1 MHQFTWRAMGT
12 EFMLYLPDG
21 EREWAA
27 GVAGEL
33 QEETRRLERQLSLY
47 LPDSDLCYLNAHA
60 HEQPIRVEP
69 ELFRLLQT
77 CQSLCALTQG
87 AFDPTVTPLLRL
99 WGFVDKQ
106 YRAPDPDA
114 IEQTLARVGM
124 ELVLLEPS
132 GCWVYY
138 ALPGVELSF
147 GAIGKGWAVAQCV
160 RILRELGVANALLDA
175 GGSTL
180 YALGTPAGGVALTPS
195 PSPTGWARGAE
206 AALTPSPSPTGWARG
221 AEAALTPSPSPTRW
235 ARGAEAALTPSP
247 SPTGWERGVGAA
259 LTPSPSPTGWAR
271 GAEAALTPSP
281 SPTGWERGVGAALTP
296 SPSPTGW
303 ARGAEAALTPSPSPT
318 GWERGVGADGGA
330 PCGAFPLS
338 RLAGEGDKGGE
349 GGKAPMPSEAQ
360 SGWLI
365 RLPDGSEVRLQDA
378 ALAVAGDTEQYFEV
392 DGVRYG
398 HILDPRTGY
407 PAPSRPP
414 VAVIGD
420 DPTLCDALSTAL
432 YIEPALESIVRT
444 RCRSVSVSTAI
455 DGCGK

>member
-60 HEQPIRVEP
+60 HEQPVRVEP
-69 ELFRLLQT
+69 ELFRLLQI
-77 CQSLCALTQG
+77 CQSLYALTQG

-106 YRAPDPDA
+106 YRVPDPDA
-114 IEQTLARVGM
+114 IEQALERVGM
-124 ELVLLEPS
+124 ELALLEPS

-147 GAIGKGWAVAQCV
+147 GAIGKGWAIAQCV
-160 RILRELGVANALLDA
+160 RILRELGVEHALLDA

-180 YALGTPAGGVALTPS
+180 YALGAPEQSAPSFRFPLQAGGTEPSRSGENLKEQSTPS
-195 PSPTGWARGAE
+195 FR
-206 AALTPSPSPTGWARG
+206 
-221 AEAALTPSPSPTRW
+221 
-235 ARGAEAALTPSP
+235 
-247 SPTGWERGVGAA
+247 
-259 LTPSPSPTGWAR
+259 
-271 GAEAALTPSP
+271 
-281 SPTGWERGVGAALTP
+281 
-296 SPSPTGW
+296 
-303 ARGAEAALTPSPSPT
+303 
-318 GWERGVGADGGA
+318 
-330 PCGAFPLS
+330 FPLRAGGTEFERFPS
-338 RLAGEGDKGGE
+338 RSGGNLQE
-349 GGKAPMPSEAQ
+349 GGNNSPEL

-365 RLPDGSEVRLQDA
+365 RLPDGSETTLRDA

-392 DGVRYG
+392 NGVRYG
-398 HILDPRTGY
+398 HIIDPRTGY

>member
-12 EFMLYLPDG
+12 EFTLYLPDG

-60 HEQPIRVEP
+60 HQQPVRVEP
-69 ELFRLLQT
+69 ELFRLLET
-77 CQSLCALTQG
+77 CQSLYALTQG

-106 YRAPDPDA
+106 YRVPDPDA
-114 IEQTLARVGM
+114 IEQTLERVGM
-124 ELVLLEPS
+124 DLVLLEPS

-147 GAIGKGWAVAQCV
+147 GAIGKGWAVAQCL
-160 RILRELGVANALLDA
+160 RILRELGVASALLDA

-180 YALGTPAGGVALTPS
+180 YALGTPADFESTPS
-195 PSPTGWARGAE
+195 LR
-206 AALTPSPSPTGWARG
+206 
-221 AEAALTPSPSPTRW
+221 
-235 ARGAEAALTPSP
+235 
-247 SPTGWERGVGAA
+247 
-259 LTPSPSPTGWAR
+259 
-271 GAEAALTPSP
+271 
-281 SPTGWERGVGAALTP
+281 
-296 SPSPTGW
+296 
-303 ARGAEAALTPSPSPT
+303 
-318 GWERGVGADGGA
+318 
-330 PCGAFPLS
+330 FPLQAGGTEFERFPS
-338 RLAGEGDKGGE
+338 RSGSHLARTRFPSRSGGNLQE
-349 GGKAPMPSEAQ
+349 GGNTSHAQ
-360 SGWLI
+360 SGWLV
-365 RLPDGSEVRLQDA
+365 RLPDGGKVRLQDA

-392 DGVRYG
+392 NGIRYG
-398 HILDPRTGY
+398 HIIDPRTGY
-407 PAPSRPP
+407 PAPTRPP

>member
-1 MHQFTWRAMGT
+1 MSSQHAPNSTQRRIVASADRIPHNCHDWVHSHPMHQFTWRAMGT
-12 EFMLYLPDG
+12 EFTLYLPDG

-60 HEQPIRVEP
+60 HEQPVRVEP
-69 ELFRLLQT
+69 ELFRLLQI
-77 CQSLCALTQG
+77 CQSLYALTQG
-87 AFDPTVTPLLRL
+87 VFDPTVTPLLRL

-106 YRAPDPDA
+106 YRVPDPDA
-114 IEQTLARVGM
+114 IEQALERVGM

-147 GAIGKGWAVAQCV
+147 GAIGKGWAIAQCV
-160 RILRELGVANALLDA
+160 RILRELGVGNALVDA

-206 AALTPSPSPTGWARG
+206 AALA
-221 AEAALTPSPSPTRW
+221 
-235 ARGAEAALTPSP
+235 
-247 SPTGWERGVGAA
+247 
-259 LTPSPSPTGWAR
+259 
-271 GAEAALTPSP
+271 
-281 SPTGWERGVGAALTP
+281 
-296 SPSPTGW
+296 
-303 ARGAEAALTPSPSPT
+303 PSPSPT
-318 GWERGVGADGGA
+318 GWERGVGADGDA

-349 GGKAPMPSEAQ
+349 GDKAPLPSEAQ

-365 RLPDGSEVRLQDA
+365 RLPNGSERLLRDA

-392 DGVRYG
+392 NGIRYG
-398 HILDPRTGY
+398 HIIDPRTGY

>member
-1 MHQFTWRAMGT
+1 MRQFTWRAMGT
-12 EFMLYLPDG
+12 EFTLYLPDG

-60 HEQPIRVEP
+60 HEQPVRVEP

-77 CQSLCALTQG
+77 CQSLYALTQG

-106 YRAPDPDA
+106 YRVPDPDA
-114 IEQTLARVGM
+114 IEQTLERVGM

-147 GAIGKGWAVAQCV
+147 GAIGKGWAIAQCV
-160 RILRELGVANALLDA
+160 RILRELGVGNALVDA

-180 YALGTPAGGVALTPS
+180 YALGTPADFESTPS
-195 PSPTGWARGAE
+195 LRFPMHAGGTESSRRGE
-206 AALTPSPSPTGWARG
+206 NLEEQSTPSLR
-221 AEAALTPSPSPTRW
+221 
-235 ARGAEAALTPSP
+235 
-247 SPTGWERGVGAA
+247 
-259 LTPSPSPTGWAR
+259 
-271 GAEAALTPSP
+271 
-281 SPTGWERGVGAALTP
+281 
-296 SPSPTGW
+296 
-303 ARGAEAALTPSPSPT
+303 
-318 GWERGVGADGGA
+318 
-330 PCGAFPLS
+330 FPLQAGGTEFERFPS
-338 RLAGEGDKGGE
+338 RSGGNLQKGGNT
-349 GGKAPMPSEAQ
+349 SHTQ
-360 SGWLI
+360 SGWLV
-365 RLPDGSEVRLQDA
+365 RLPNGSEVRLQDA

-392 DGVRYG
+392 NGIRYG
-398 HILDPRTGY
+398 HIIDPRTGY

>member
-12 EFMLYLPDG
+12 EFTLYLPDG

-60 HEQPIRVEP
+60 HQQPVRVEP

-77 CQSLCALTQG
+77 CQSLYALTQG

-106 YRAPDPDA
+106 YRVPDPAA
-114 IEQTLARVGM
+114 IEQALERVGM

-147 GAIGKGWAVAQCV
+147 GAIGKGWAIAQCV

-180 YALGTPAGGVALTPS
+180 YALGTPADFESTPS
-195 PSPTGWARGAE
+195 LRFPLQAGGTESSRRGE
-206 AALTPSPSPTGWARG
+206 NLEEQSTPSLR
-221 AEAALTPSPSPTRW
+221 
-235 ARGAEAALTPSP
+235 
-247 SPTGWERGVGAA
+247 
-259 LTPSPSPTGWAR
+259 
-271 GAEAALTPSP
+271 
-281 SPTGWERGVGAALTP
+281 
-296 SPSPTGW
+296 
-303 ARGAEAALTPSPSPT
+303 
-318 GWERGVGADGGA
+318 
-330 PCGAFPLS
+330 FPLQAGGTEGRRFPS
-338 RLAGEGDKGGE
+338 RSGGNLQE
-349 GGKAPMPSEAQ
+349 GGNNSPEL

-365 RLPDGSEVRLQDA
+365 RLPDGSETTLRDA

-392 DGVRYG
+392 NGVRYG
-398 HILDPRTGY
+398 HIIDPRTGY

-420 DPTLCDALSTAL
+420 DPTLCDALGTAL

>member
-12 EFMLYLPDG
+12 EFTLYLPDG

-60 HEQPIRVEP
+60 HEQPVRVEP
-69 ELFRLLQT
+69 ELFRLLQI
-77 CQSLCALTQG
+77 CQSLYALTQG

-106 YRAPDPDA
+106 YRVPDPPA
-114 IEQTLARVGM
+114 IEQALERVGM

-147 GAIGKGWAVAQCV
+147 GAIGKGWAIAQCV
-160 RILRELGVANALLDA
+160 RILRELGVGNALVDA

-180 YALGTPAGGVALTPS
+180 YALGTPTDNVALTPS
-195 PSPTGWARGAE
+195 PSPTERERGAE
-206 AALTPSPSPTGWARG
+206 
-221 AEAALTPSPSPTRW
+221 
-235 ARGAEAALTPSP
+235 
-247 SPTGWERGVGAA
+247 
-259 LTPSPSPTGWAR
+259 
-271 GAEAALTPSP
+271 
-281 SPTGWERGVGAALTP
+281 AALTP

-349 GGKAPMPSEAQ
+349 GDKAPLPSEAQ

-365 RLPDGSEVRLQDA
+365 RLPDGSEMRLQDA

-392 DGVRYG
+392 NGIRYG
-398 HILDPRTGY
+398 HIIDPRTGY

>member
-12 EFMLYLPDG
+12 EFTLYLPDG

-60 HEQPIRVEP
+60 HEQPVRVEP
-69 ELFRLLQT
+69 ELFRLLQI
-77 CQSLCALTQG
+77 CQSLYALTQG

-114 IEQTLARVGM
+114 IEQALTRVGM

-180 YALGTPAGGVALTPS
+180 YALGTPAESVALTPS

-221 AEAALTPSPSPTRW
+221 AEAALTPSPSPT
-235 ARGAEAALTPSP
+235 
-247 SPTGWERGVGAA
+247 
-259 LTPSPSPTGWAR
+259 
-271 GAEAALTPSP
+271 
-281 SPTGWERGVGAALTP
+281 
-296 SPSPTGW
+296 GW

-330 PCGAFPLS
+330 PCDAFPLS

-349 GGKAPMPSEAQ
+349 GDKAPLPSEAQ

-392 DGVRYG
+392 NGIRYG
-398 HILDPRTGY
+398 HIVDPRTGY

-414 VAVIGD
+414 VAVIGN

>member
-12 EFMLYLPDG
+12 EFTLYLPDG

-60 HEQPIRVEP
+60 HEQPVRVEP

-77 CQSLCALTQG
+77 CQSLYALTQG

-106 YRAPDPDA
+106 YRVPDPPA
-114 IEQTLARVGM
+114 IEQALERVGM

-147 GAIGKGWAVAQCV
+147 GAIGKGWAVAQCL

-180 YALGTPAGGVALTPS
+180 YALGTPADFESTPS
-195 PSPTGWARGAE
+195 LRFPLQAGGTEPSRSGE
-206 AALTPSPSPTGWARG
+206 NLKEQSTPSLRFPMHAGGTEFERFPSR
-221 AEAALTPSPSPTRW
+221 S
-235 ARGAEAALTPSP
+235 
-247 SPTGWERGVGAA
+247 
-259 LTPSPSPTGWAR
+259 
-271 GAEAALTPSP
+271 
-281 SPTGWERGVGAALTP
+281 
-296 SPSPTGW
+296 
-303 ARGAEAALTPSPSPT
+303 
-318 GWERGVGADGGA
+318 GGN
-330 PCGAFPLS
+330 LQ
-338 RLAGEGDKGGE
+338 E
-349 GGKAPMPSEAQ
+349 GGNTSHTQ
-360 SGWLI
+360 SGWFI
-365 RLPDGSEVRLQDA
+365 RLPDGSEMRLQDA

-392 DGVRYG
+392 NGIRYG
-398 HILDPRTGY
+398 HIIDPRTGY

>member
-12 EFMLYLPDG
+12 EFTLYLPDG
-21 EREWAA
+21 ERAWAT

-60 HEQPIRVEP
+60 HQQPVRVEP
-69 ELFRLLQT
+69 ELFQLLQT
-77 CQSLCALTQG
+77 CQSLYALTQG

-106 YRAPDPDA
+106 YRVPDPDA
-114 IEQTLARVGM
+114 IEQALERVGM

-138 ALPGVELSF
+138 ALLGVELSF
-147 GAIGKGWAVAQCV
+147 GAIGKGWAIAQCI
-160 RILRELGVANALLDA
+160 RILRELGVENALLDA

-180 YALGTPAGGVALTPS
+180 YALGAPEQSTPSLRFPLQAGGTEPS
-195 PSPTGWARGAE
+195 RFPSRSDETE
-206 AALTPSPSPTGWARG
+206 APPRFPSRS
-221 AEAALTPSPSPTRW
+221 
-235 ARGAEAALTPSP
+235 
-247 SPTGWERGVGAA
+247 
-259 LTPSPSPTGWAR
+259 
-271 GAEAALTPSP
+271 
-281 SPTGWERGVGAALTP
+281 
-296 SPSPTGW
+296 
-303 ARGAEAALTPSPSPT
+303 
-318 GWERGVGADGGA
+318 GGN
-330 PCGAFPLS
+330 
-338 RLAGEGDKGGE
+338 RKE
-349 GGKAPMPSEAQ
+349 GGNNSQAHA
-360 SGWLI
+360 GWLI
-365 RLPDGSEVRLQDA
+365 RLPDGSETVLRNA

-392 DGVRYG
+392 NGVRYG
-398 HILDPRTGY
+398 HIIDPRTGY

>member
-12 EFMLYLPDG
+12 KFVLYLPDG

-60 HEQPIRVEP
+60 HEQPVRVEP

-77 CQSLCALTQG
+77 CQSLYALTQG

-106 YRAPDPDA
+106 YRVPDPPA
-114 IEQTLARVGM
+114 IEQALERVGM

-147 GAIGKGWAVAQCV
+147 GAIGKGWAIAQCV
-160 RILRELGVANALLDA
+160 RILRELGVGNALVDA

-180 YALGTPAGGVALTPS
+180 YALGTPADNVALTPS
-195 PSPTGWARGAE
+195 PSPTERERGAE
-206 AALTPSPSPTGWARG
+206 AALTPSPSPT
-221 AEAALTPSPSPTRW
+221 
-235 ARGAEAALTPSP
+235 
-247 SPTGWERGVGAA
+247 ER
-259 LTPSPSPTGWAR
+259 
-271 GAEAALTPSP
+271 E
-281 SPTGWERGVGAALTP
+281 
-296 SPSPTGW
+296 
-303 ARGAEAALTPSPSPT
+303 
-318 GWERGVGADGGA
+318 GGA
-330 PCGAFPLS
+330 KFPLS

-349 GGKAPMPSEAQ
+349 GDKTLLPTGAH

-365 RLPDGSEVRLQDA
+365 RLPDGGETLLRDA

-392 DGVRYG
+392 NGIRYG
-398 HILDPRTGY
+398 HIIDPRTGY

>member
-1 MHQFTWRAMGT
+1 MGT
-12 EFMLYLPDG
+12 EFTLYLPDG

-60 HEQPIRVEP
+60 HQQPVRVEP
-69 ELFRLLQT
+69 ELFQLLQT
-77 CQSLCALTQG
+77 CQSLYALTRG

-99 WGFVDKQ
+99 WGVVDKQ
-106 YRAPDPDA
+106 YRVPDPDA
-114 IEQTLARVGM
+114 IEKTLERVGM

-147 GAIGKGWAVAQCV
+147 GAIGKGWAIAQCV

-180 YALGTPAGGVALTPS
+180 YALGTPADFESTPS
-195 PSPTGWARGAE
+195 LRFPLQAGGTELQRFPSRSGGNLKEGGKTRTEPTGWH
-206 AALTPSPSPTGWARG
+206 
-221 AEAALTPSPSPTRW
+221 
-235 ARGAEAALTPSP
+235 
-247 SPTGWERGVGAA
+247 
-259 LTPSPSPTGWAR
+259 
-271 GAEAALTPSP
+271 
-281 SPTGWERGVGAALTP
+281 
-296 SPSPTGW
+296 
-303 ARGAEAALTPSPSPT
+303 
-318 GWERGVGADGGA
+318 
-330 PCGAFPLS
+330 
-338 RLAGEGDKGGE
+338 
-349 GGKAPMPSEAQ
+349 
-360 SGWLI
+360 I
-365 RLPDGSEVRLQDA
+365 RLPDGSETLLRDA

-455 DGCGK
+455 EGSGK

>member
-12 EFMLYLPDG
+12 EFTLYLPDG

-77 CQSLCALTQG
+77 CQSLYALTQG

-106 YRAPDPDA
+106 YRVPDPPA
-114 IEQTLARVGM
+114 IEQALERVGM

-147 GAIGKGWAVAQCV
+147 GAIGKGWAIAQCV
-160 RILRELGVANALLDA
+160 RILRELGVGNALVDA

-180 YALGTPAGGVALTPS
+180 YALGTPADFESTPS
-195 PSPTGWARGAE
+195 LRFPMHAGGTESSRRGE
-206 AALTPSPSPTGWARG
+206 NLEEQSTPSLR
-221 AEAALTPSPSPTRW
+221 
-235 ARGAEAALTPSP
+235 
-247 SPTGWERGVGAA
+247 
-259 LTPSPSPTGWAR
+259 
-271 GAEAALTPSP
+271 
-281 SPTGWERGVGAALTP
+281 
-296 SPSPTGW
+296 
-303 ARGAEAALTPSPSPT
+303 
-318 GWERGVGADGGA
+318 
-330 PCGAFPLS
+330 FPLQAGGTEGRRFPS
-338 RLAGEGDKGGE
+338 RSGGNLQE
-349 GGKAPMPSEAQ
+349 GGNTSHTQ

-365 RLPDGSEVRLQDA
+365 RLPNGSERLLRDA

-392 DGVRYG
+392 NGIRYG
-398 HILDPRTGY
+398 HIIDPRTGY

>member
-12 EFMLYLPDG
+12 EFTLYLPDG

-60 HEQPIRVEP
+60 HEQPVRVEP

-106 YRAPDPDA
+106 YRVPDPPA
-114 IEQTLARVGM
+114 IEQALERVGM

-147 GAIGKGWAVAQCV
+147 GAIGKGWAIAQCV

-180 YALGTPAGGVALTPS
+180 YALGTPADFADFESTPS
-195 PSPTGWARGAE
+195 LRFPLQAGGTESSRRGE
-206 AALTPSPSPTGWARG
+206 NLEEQSTPSLRFPMHAGGTEFERFPSR
-221 AEAALTPSPSPTRW
+221 S
-235 ARGAEAALTPSP
+235 
-247 SPTGWERGVGAA
+247 
-259 LTPSPSPTGWAR
+259 
-271 GAEAALTPSP
+271 
-281 SPTGWERGVGAALTP
+281 
-296 SPSPTGW
+296 
-303 ARGAEAALTPSPSPT
+303 
-318 GWERGVGADGGA
+318 GGN
-330 PCGAFPLS
+330 LQ
-338 RLAGEGDKGGE
+338 E
-349 GGKAPMPSEAQ
+349 GGNTSHTQ

-392 DGVRYG
+392 NGIRYG
-398 HILDPRTGY
+398 HIIDPRTGY

>member
-1 MHQFTWRAMGT
+1 MGT
-12 EFMLYLPDG
+12 EFTLYLPDG

-69 ELFRLLQT
+69 ELFRLLQI
-77 CQSLCALTQG
+77 CQSLYALTQG

-106 YRAPDPDA
+106 YRVPNPPA
-114 IEQTLARVGM
+114 IEQALERVGM

-147 GAIGKGWAVAQCV
+147 GAIGKGWAIAQCV
-160 RILRELGVANALLDA
+160 RILRELGVGNALVDA

-180 YALGTPAGGVALTPS
+180 YALGTPADFESTPS
-195 PSPTGWARGAE
+195 LRFPMHAGGTEPSRSGE
-206 AALTPSPSPTGWARG
+206 NLKEQSTPSFR
-221 AEAALTPSPSPTRW
+221 
-235 ARGAEAALTPSP
+235 
-247 SPTGWERGVGAA
+247 
-259 LTPSPSPTGWAR
+259 
-271 GAEAALTPSP
+271 
-281 SPTGWERGVGAALTP
+281 
-296 SPSPTGW
+296 
-303 ARGAEAALTPSPSPT
+303 
-318 GWERGVGADGGA
+318 
-330 PCGAFPLS
+330 FPLRAGGTEGRRFPS
-338 RLAGEGDKGGE
+338 RSGGNLQE
-349 GGKAPMPSEAQ
+349 GGNNSPEL

-365 RLPDGSEVRLQDA
+365 RLPDGSETTLRDA

-392 DGVRYG
+392 NGIRYG
-398 HILDPRTGY
+398 HIIDPRTGY

>member
-1 MHQFTWRAMGT
+1 MSSQHAPNSTQRRIVASADRIPHNCHDWVHSHPMHQFTWRAMGT
-12 EFMLYLPDG
+12 EFTLYLPDG
-21 EREWAA
+21 ECEWAA

-60 HEQPIRVEP
+60 HEQPVRVEP
-69 ELFRLLQT
+69 ELFRLLQI
-77 CQSLCALTQG
+77 CQSLYALTQG

-106 YRAPDPDA
+106 YRVPDPDA
-114 IEQTLARVGM
+114 IEQALERVGM

-147 GAIGKGWAVAQCV
+147 GAIGKGWAVAQCL

-195 PSPTGWARGAE
+195 PSPTGW
-206 AALTPSPSPTGWARG
+206 
-221 AEAALTPSPSPTRW
+221 
-235 ARGAEAALTPSP
+235 
-247 SPTGWERGVGAA
+247 ERGVGAA
-259 LTPSPSPTGWAR
+259 LTSSPSPTGWAR

-281 SPTGWERGVGAALTP
+281 SPTGWE
-296 SPSPTGW
+296 
-303 ARGAEAALTPSPSPT
+303 RGAEAALTPSPSPT

-365 RLPDGSEVRLQDA
+365 RLPNGSERLLRDA

-392 DGVRYG
+392 NGIRYG
-398 HILDPRTGY
+398 HIIDPRTGY

>member
-12 EFMLYLPDG
+12 EFTLYLPDG

-60 HEQPIRVEP
+60 HEQPVRVEP
-69 ELFRLLQT
+69 ELFRLLQI
-77 CQSLCALTQG
+77 CQSLYALTQG

-106 YRAPDPDA
+106 YRVPDPAA
-114 IEQTLARVGM
+114 IEQALERVGM

-147 GAIGKGWAVAQCV
+147 GAIGKGWAIAQCV
-160 RILRELGVANALLDA
+160 RILRELGVGNALVDA

-180 YALGTPAGGVALTPS
+180 YALGAPEQSTPSLRFPLQAGGTEPSRSGENLKEQSTPS
-195 PSPTGWARGAE
+195 FR
-206 AALTPSPSPTGWARG
+206 
-221 AEAALTPSPSPTRW
+221 
-235 ARGAEAALTPSP
+235 
-247 SPTGWERGVGAA
+247 
-259 LTPSPSPTGWAR
+259 
-271 GAEAALTPSP
+271 
-281 SPTGWERGVGAALTP
+281 
-296 SPSPTGW
+296 
-303 ARGAEAALTPSPSPT
+303 
-318 GWERGVGADGGA
+318 
-330 PCGAFPLS
+330 FPLRAGGTEGRRFPS
-338 RLAGEGDKGGE
+338 RSGGNLQE
-349 GGKAPMPSEAQ
+349 GGNTSHTQ

-365 RLPDGSEVRLQDA
+365 RLPDGSEMRLQDA

-392 DGVRYG
+392 NGIRYG
-398 HILDPRTGY
+398 HIIDPRTGY